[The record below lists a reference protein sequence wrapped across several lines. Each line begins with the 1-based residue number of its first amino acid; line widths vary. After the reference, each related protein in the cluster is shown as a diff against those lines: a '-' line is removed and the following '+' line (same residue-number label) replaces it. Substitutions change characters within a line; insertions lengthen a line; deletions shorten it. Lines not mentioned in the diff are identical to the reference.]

1 MGEGDRGIDGW
12 AAGILTKER
21 LMAKEYV
28 EKREGGFYIA
38 GTRVSLDSVV
48 YEFRTGSSPES
59 IAQSFPVLRLEEVY
73 GGITFYL
80 ANQREID
87 EYLKVSEKE
96 YAKQV
101 QEARAKDPQLYARLD
116 QILHKQTSKS

>member
-1 MGEGDRGIDGW
+1 
-12 AAGILTKER
+12 
-21 LMAKEYV
+21 MAKEYV
-28 EKREGGFYIA
+28 EKGFYIS
-38 GTRVSLDSVV
+38 GTRVSLDSIV
-48 YEFRTGSSPES
+48 YEFRNGASPES

-87 EYLKVSEKE
+87 EYLKLSEKE

-101 QEARAKDPQLYARLD
+101 QDARAKDPQLYKRLD
-116 QILHKQTSKS
+116 QILQRQTSKP

>member
-1 MGEGDRGIDGW
+1 
-12 AAGILTKER
+12 
-21 LMAKEYV
+21 MAKEYV
-28 EKREGGFYIA
+28 EKRDGGFYIS
-38 GTRVSLDSVV
+38 GTRVSLDSIV
-48 YEFRTGSSPES
+48 YEFRNGASPES

-87 EYLKVSEKE
+87 EYLKLSEKE

-101 QEARAKDPQLYARLD
+101 QDARAKDPQLYKRLD
-116 QILHKQTSKS
+116 QILQRQTSKP